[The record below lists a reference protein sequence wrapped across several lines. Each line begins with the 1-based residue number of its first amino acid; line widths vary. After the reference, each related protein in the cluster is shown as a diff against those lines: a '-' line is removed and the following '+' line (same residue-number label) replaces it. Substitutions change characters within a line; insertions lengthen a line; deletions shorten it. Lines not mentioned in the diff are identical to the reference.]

1 MIPPIALREPVGPPG
16 APLLLLGPS
25 LGTSTV
31 LWDEAAVSLRAH
43 FRVAAWD
50 LPGHGRADAA
60 SEPFVVGELADAV
73 VEAVDGFGEEHV
85 LYAGVSLGGAVGLE
99 LALRHGERLL
109 ALAVVCSGASIG
121 TPSSWRERAERVLRV
136 GTASLVVESAT
147 RWFAPTTLARSPSI
161 ASTLLESLADVDD
174 ESYSRCCE
182 ALADYD
188 IHDRLAELQLPV
200 QAIWADQD
208 VVTPESSS
216 REIVDGVA
224 RGELAAVQNA
234 GHLAPAERPE
244 EIAELLRS
252 FFAARAVA
260 A

>member
-25 LGTSTV
+25 LGTSTK
-31 LWDEAAVSLRAH
+31 LWDEAAVVLGAH

-50 LPGHGRADAA
+50 LPGHGRADVA

-73 VEAVDGFGEEHV
+73 IGAVDRFDDERV

-121 TPSSWRERAERVLRV
+121 TPSSWHERAARVLRE
-136 GTASLVVESAT
+136 GTGSLVAESAS
-147 RWFAPTTLARSPSI
+147 RWFAPTTLARSP
-161 ASTLLESLADVDD
+161 ARTTALLEFLTDVDD
-174 ESYSRCCE
+174 ESYARCCE

-216 REIVDGVA
+216 REVVDGVA
-224 RGELAAVQNA
+224 RGELAAVRNA
-234 GHLAPAERPE
+234 GHLAPAERPD
-244 EIAELLRS
+244 EIAQLLQS